1 MTKQDTYQVLA
12 TLQAFYPD
20 SFRWMTDSA
29 AQLKVTLWQE
39 QFADDP
45 ATLVQAAV
53 KAFVSTDKKGF
64 MPVPGQIKEQISILR
79 DQGGLNEQDAWE
91 LVTDALRNS
100 SYGSVEE
107 FAKLPPD
114 VQRAVGSP
122 NMLRTWA
129 AVNYEELQT
138 VIASNFK
145 RDYRAIAAQKKDF
158 AKIPASVKQIAT
170 ATNLLEGE
178 HGQ

>member
-20 SFRWMTDSA
+20 SFRGMTEASSKM
-29 AQLKVTLWQE
+29 KVALWHE
-39 QFADDP
+39 LFADEP
-45 ATLVQAAV
+45 AALVQAAV
-53 KAFVSTDKKGF
+53 KAYVSTDKKGF

-79 DQGGLNEQDAWE
+79 HQGGLNESDAWE
-91 LVTDALRNS
+91 LVTNALCNS

-107 FAKLPPD
+107 FAKLPAD

-122 NMLRTWA
+122 NMLRSWA
-129 AVNYEELQT
+129 AVNISELQT

-145 RDYRAIAAQKKDF
+145 RDYRAIVAQKMDF
-158 AKIPASVKQIAT
+158 AKIPESVKKIAS
-170 ATNLLEGE
+170 ATNLLDENNA
-178 HGQ
+178 

>member
-1 MTKQDTYQVLA
+1 MTKQDAYHVLA

-20 SFRWMTDSA
+20 SFRGMTDAA
-29 AQLKVTLWQE
+29 AQLKVMLWQE
-39 QFADDP
+39 QFADEP

-53 KAFVSTDKKGF
+53 KAYVSTDKKGF
-64 MPVPGQIKEQISILR
+64 MPVPGQIKEQIAILR

-91 LVTDALRNS
+91 LVNKALCNS

-107 FAKLPPD
+107 FAKLPAD
-114 VQRAVGSP
+114 IQRAVGSP

-129 AVNYEELQT
+129 AINISELQT

-145 RDYRAIAAQKKDF
+145 RDYRAIVAQKNDY
-158 AKIPASVKQIAT
+158 AKIPSAVKQLAETSSANMI
-170 ATNLLEGE
+170 EG
-178 HGQ
+178 

>member
-20 SFRWMTDSA
+20 SFRGMTDAA

-39 QFADDP
+39 QFADEP
-45 ATLVQAAV
+45 ATMVQAAV
-53 KAFVSTDKKGF
+53 KAYVSTDKKGF
-64 MPVPGQIKEQISILR
+64 MPVPGQIKEQIAILR
-79 DQGGLNEQDAWE
+79 DKGGLNEQDAWE
-91 LVTDALRNS
+91 LVTKALCNS

-107 FAKLPPD
+107 FAKLPAD

-122 NMLRTWA
+122 NMLKSWA
-129 AVNYEELQT
+129 AVNISELHT

-145 RDYRAIAAQKKDF
+145 RDYRAITAQKKDF
-158 AKIPASVKQIAT
+158 AKIPESVKKLVETTPT
-170 ATNLLEGE
+170 ALIEG
-178 HGQ
+178 

>member
-20 SFRWMTDSA
+20 SFRGMTDTA

-53 KAFVSTDKKGF
+53 KAYVSTDKKGF
-64 MPVPGQIKEQISILR
+64 MPVPGQIKEQIALLR
-79 DQGGLNEQDAWE
+79 DKGGLSEQDAWE
-91 LVTDALRNS
+91 LVIKALSNS

-107 FAKLPPD
+107 FFKLPVD

-122 NMLRTWA
+122 NMLRSWA
-129 AVNYEELQT
+129 SVNISELQT

-145 RDYRAIAAQKKDF
+145 RDYRAITAQKKDYD
-158 AKIPASVKQIAT
+158 KIPEKIKKLAEGSPA
-170 ATNLLEGE
+170 ALLEP
-178 HGQ
+178 